1 MKELLDN
8 AVLSI
13 EFGVEDFKADDE
25 RRLLSAIRN
34 LYAGVLL
41 LCKQVLWNASPEGS
55 EGSLIYKDLVPEKQE
70 DGSVLMKPKKAHRNT
85 IDRRQIEERFK
96 SLDLDLDWGRLTSLA
111 NIRNDAEHLFLK
123 ATPVVAKEALASTLP
138 LVQKLL
144 ADHLEEDPP
153 TLLDEDV
160 WQTLLQNSEVF
171 EAQAAQCRKTFDG
184 VFWGA
189 DILPDSIRFLR
200 CPHCKSSLVRC
211 DETVALEFEN
221 LWMDCAECNQEI
233 DREDAFLHALAELV
247 DSQSYLAAKNGE
259 LPSITTCPEC
269 SLESWSRYDQKCVF
283 CNEETQTCGICGT
296 DCDPDDYNP
305 LDGYC
310 SSCSYG
316 MQKAM
321 KDD

>member
-1 MKELLDN
+1 MKELLEN

-13 EFGVEDFKADDE
+13 ELGVEDFRAEDE

-41 LCKQVLWNASPEGS
+41 LCKQVLWNSSPEGS
-55 EGSLIYKDLVPEKQE
+55 EGSLIYKDLVPEKQ
-70 DGSVLMKPKKAHRNT
+70 DNGSVLMKPKKAHRNT

-96 SLDLDLDWGRLTSLA
+96 SLDLELDWRRLTSLA

-123 ATPVVAKEALASTLP
+123 ATPVVAREALASTLP

-144 ADHLEEDPP
+144 ADHLDEDPP
-153 TLLDEDV
+153 TLLAEEV
-160 WQTLLQNSEVF
+160 WQTLLENSEVF
-171 EAQAAQCRKTFDG
+171 EAQATQCRATFDG
-184 VFWGA
+184 VGWGA
-189 DILPDSIRFLR
+189 EILPDAVKFLR
-200 CPHCKSSLVRC
+200 CPHCNSSLVRC
-211 DETVALEFEN
+211 VETERMEFDS
-221 LWMDCAECNQEI
+221 LWMDCAECNEEI
-233 DREDAFLHALAELV
+233 DREEAFIYALSELV
-247 DSQSYLAAKNGE
+247 ESQSYLAAKNGE
-259 LPSITTCPEC
+259 MPSVATCPEC
-269 SLESWSRYDQKCVF
+269 DRESWSRYDRKCIF
-283 CNEETQTCGICGT
+283 CGEGVQTCGLCGT
-296 DCDPDDYNP
+296 ECDPEDFNS

>member
-1 MKELLDN
+1 MKELLEN

-13 EFGVEDFKADDE
+13 ELGVEDFNTEDE

-55 EGSLIYKDLVPEKQE
+55 EGSLIYKDLVPEMQG

-96 SLDLDLDWGRLTSLA
+96 SLGLDLDWPRLTQLA
-111 NIRNDAEHLFLK
+111 NVRNDAEHLFLK

-138 LVQKLL
+138 LVQTLL
-144 ADHLEEDPP
+144 AEHLEEDPP

-171 EAQAAQCRKTFDG
+171 EAQAAQCRKSFDN
-184 VFWGA
+184 VNWGA
-189 DILPDSIRFLR
+189 DILPDAMRFLR

-211 DETVALEFEN
+211 VETNKMEFDY
-221 LWMDCAECNQEI
+221 LQMDCAECNEEI
-233 DREDAFLHALAELV
+233 HHEEAFIQALSELV
-247 DSQSYLAAKNGE
+247 ESQSYMAAKNGE
-259 LPSITTCPEC
+259 MPAVTTCPEC
-269 SLESWSRYDQKCVF
+269 DRESWSRYDSKCVF
-283 CNEETQTCGICGT
+283 CSEGMQTCNLCEAE
-296 DCDPDDYNP
+296 CDPEDYNP